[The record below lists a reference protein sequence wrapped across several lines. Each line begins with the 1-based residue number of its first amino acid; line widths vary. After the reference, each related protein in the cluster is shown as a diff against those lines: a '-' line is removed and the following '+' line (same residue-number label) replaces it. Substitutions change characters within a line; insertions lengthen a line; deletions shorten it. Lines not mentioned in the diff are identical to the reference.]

1 MTRDRNRYGPHI
13 PERTPRGC
21 LGTDIAAGLLTVLLG
36 ALIVA
41 LVWAL

>member
-13 PERTPRGC
+13 PERAPRGSI
-21 LGTDIAAGLLTVLLG
+21 LTDLAAGVLAVLLG

-41 LVWAL
+41 LVWVL

>member
-13 PERTPRGC
+13 PPAAPAGSI
-21 LGTDIAAGLLTVLLG
+21 LTDALALVLAIVLG